1 MTFFTRFCTFYTFFY
16 IIMHDHN
23 MSLEL
28 KNTNDKLNIIQNQ
41 NKKILEKL
49 KNTNDELNIIQN

>member
-1 MTFFTRFCTFYTFFY
+1 
-16 IIMHDHN
+16 